1 MPRAMRSV
9 ATRTH
14 VSPARNRSTCARRF
28 ASDIAAC
35 MRPKCR
41 PSPESSF
48 ASCFARSFDWTKTM
62 IGGLIP
68 WSMSCRSARS
78 LPRSCPQ
85 NTSRCETVPLA
96 LLRSPT
102 VRRIG
107 WVMTL
112 LARFSTVSGSV
123 AENRAR
129 VMFGPSHAATAA
141 STCSTKPISKSL
153 SASSSTRYRTAR
165 RLTLFFSMRDFS
177 LSGVAT
183 RMSTLANSLFCVALV
198 SRHGLRVLVPRHSN
212 LSILNDCCASSFV
225 GESSSA
231 LGPPAS
237 SSLDASLVTIGSKNA
252 SVLPDPVGATA
263 SSSLPSNRMG
273 IACLWMGVGS

>member
-28 ASDIAAC
+28 VSDIAAC
-35 MRPKCR
+35 MRPRCR
-41 PSPESSF
+41 PSPDSSF

-198 SRHGLRVLVPRHSN
+198 SRHGLVVSRV
-212 LSILNDCCASSFV
+212 
-225 GESSSA
+225 G
-231 LGPPAS
+231 G
-237 SSLDASLVTIGSKNA
+237 GK
-252 SVLPDPVGATA
+252 GA
-263 SSSLPSNRMG
+263 
-273 IACLWMGVGS
+273 